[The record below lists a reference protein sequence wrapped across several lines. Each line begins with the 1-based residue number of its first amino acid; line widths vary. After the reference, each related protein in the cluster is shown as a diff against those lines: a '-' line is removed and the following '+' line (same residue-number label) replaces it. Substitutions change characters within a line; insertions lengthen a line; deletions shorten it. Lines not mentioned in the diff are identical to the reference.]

1 MNDLKRVAAIHDLS
15 GYGKCS
21 LTVVMPVM
29 SAMGIEVCPVPTA
42 LLSTHTAGFTGYTFN
57 DLTEDMEGFLNHWKT
72 IDLNIDCIYSGF
84 LGSERQI
91 DIVCKYIDTFK
102 GAIVAVDP
110 VMGDNGKI
118 YATYNE
124 EMCRGMRLLASRA
137 NIVVPNL
144 TEAAY
149 ILDEKYPESGTLDK
163 AAALEWLKK
172 LCDMGPDTAVLT
184 GLTDGE
190 DIFNAGYQKATGE
203 LTISKCK
210 RIPGNFHGTGD
221 LYSSILIGCLMKG
234 DSLKSA
240 LDKATEFVYICAKD
254 AHDINLPTN
263 LGVRFEKY
271 MKELVQF

>member
-1 MNDLKRVAAIHDLS
+1 MNDLKRVAAIHDMS

-21 LTVVMPVM
+21 LTVVIPVM
-29 SAMGIEVCPVPTA
+29 SALGIEVCPVPTA

-57 DLTEDMEGFLNHWKT
+57 DLTDDMDAFLKHWKT
-72 IDLNIDCIYSGF
+72 LDLNIDCIYSGF
-84 LGSERQI
+84 LCSVRQI
-91 DIVCKYIDTFK
+91 DIVCDYIDTFK
-102 GAIVAVDP
+102 SAMVAVDP

-124 EMCRGMRLLASRA
+124 DMCRGMRVLAGRA
-137 NIVVPNL
+137 DVVVPNL

-149 ILDEKYPESGTLDK
+149 ILEETYPESGTLSEED
-163 AAALEWLKK
+163 ALKWLKK
-172 LCDMGPDTAVLT
+172 LCDMGPHTAVIT
-184 GLTDGE
+184 GLSDGDE
-190 DIFNAGYQKATGE
+190 LFNAGYEKSTGE
-203 LTISKCK
+203 LTISRCK

-221 LYSSILIGCLMKG
+221 LYSSILISGLMKG
-234 DSLKSA
+234 DSLKSS

-271 MKELVQF
+271 MKQLIEL